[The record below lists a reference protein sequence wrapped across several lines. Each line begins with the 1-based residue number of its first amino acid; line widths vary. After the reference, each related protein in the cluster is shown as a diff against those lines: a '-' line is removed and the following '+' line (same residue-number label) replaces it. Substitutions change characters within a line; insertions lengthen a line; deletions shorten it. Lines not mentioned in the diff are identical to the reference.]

1 MASEWRTYSIREIGK
16 GLIDYEKKVG
26 KLNPKAAAWVS
37 KHWYPFH
44 QRANHPYQIWCS
56 EIKVLRTFLDF
67 TNPEA
72 SLYRDWRA
80 GEKVVFT
87 TKPKPAVERKPRV
100 YPECEGQ
107 LSLLDLLK
115 LPE

>member
-16 GLIDYEKKVG
+16 GLIDYEQKVG

-37 KHWYPFH
+37 KNWYPFH

-56 EIKVLRTFLDF
+56 EITVLKTFLSLGS
-67 TNPEA
+67 PA

-87 TKPKPAVERKPRV
+87 KKPKPAVERKPRV
-100 YPECEGQ
+100 YQECEGQ
-107 LSLLDLLK
+107 LSLFDLLNP
-115 LPE
+115 PE